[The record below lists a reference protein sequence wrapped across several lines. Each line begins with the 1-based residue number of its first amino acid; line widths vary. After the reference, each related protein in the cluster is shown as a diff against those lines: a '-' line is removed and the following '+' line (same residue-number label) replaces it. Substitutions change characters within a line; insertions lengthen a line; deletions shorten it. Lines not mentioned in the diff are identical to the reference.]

1 MCPGS
6 TSTRLDAL
14 DGISA
19 TTTGYELLNYQIA
32 LDFNHRHPSLADVA
46 VRKAIRQALDPQFIV
61 DNIFLDQGASVATGP
76 IPAAA
81 TDFYTDDVTHYTF
94 DTAAAEAALDAAGYP
109 RGADGTRF
117 SLRMRVAPFFPE
129 SVAAGDYVKQALEE
143 VGIGVEIVPADSSAA
158 YIESVFTDRDFDIAI
173 NTPSY
178 RPDPAISTTILYQ
191 GGLEPGIPFSNQGGY
206 DNPVLNQ
213 VIADGLT
220 TIDTAARQE
229 LYHEFQRI
237 ITDELPSISLVDFI
251 FTPAH
256 SDRVQNIGNNPR
268 WPVTSWADVWLA
280 TE

>member
-1 MCPGS
+1 MP
-6 TSTRLDAL
+6 
-14 DGISA
+14 SA
-19 TTTGYELLNYQIA
+19 PRGY
-32 LDFNHRHPSLADVA
+32 
-46 VRKAIRQALDPQFIV
+46 
-61 DNIFLDQGASVATGP
+61 
-76 IPAAA
+76 PAASSA
-81 TDFYTDDVTHYTF
+81 AS
-94 DTAAAEAALDAAGYP
+94 AAAEAALDAAGYP

-117 SLRMRVAPFFPE
+117 SLRMRVAPFFSE

-206 DNPVLNQ
+206 DNPELNQ

-220 TIDTAARQE
+220 TVDTEARKGI
-229 LYHEFQRI
+229 YDKFQQI
-237 ITDELPSISLVDFI
+237 VADELPSISLVDFV
-251 FTPAH
+251 FTPAN
-256 SDRVQNIGNNPR
+256 SDRVQNISNNPR

-280 TE
+280 GD